1 MESAM
6 KIQSTTA
13 LVTGANRGIG
23 LALVKALVGAGATRV
38 YAAGRDVARLEAARD
53 VDPGRVVPVALDVAD
68 AAAVDAFAARVP
80 DLRLLVNNAGVLD
93 FGSALDMPVEAIERN
108 FAVNFYGPLRTT
120 RALAPVIARN
130 GGGAVV
136 NVASLVA
143 LASMP
148 ALAGYNASKAALWS
162 LSQSQRASL
171 APLGIAV
178 HTVFPG
184 PVDTDMAREITFPK
198 TGPDAVA
205 SAILAGIEG
214 GTEDIFPDPMSSGVY
229 EAWRSDHKAVERQ
242 FAAV

>member
-1 MESAM
+1 MR
-6 KIQSTTA
+6 IQSTVA

-23 LALVKALVGAGATRV
+23 REIVSALVAAGAAKV
-38 YAAGRDVARLEAARD
+38 YAAARDVARLAETVAIAPD
-53 VDPGRVVPVALDVAD
+53 RVVPLALDVAD
-68 AAAVDAFAARVP
+68 RQAVAALATAVP

-93 FGSALDMPVEAIERN
+93 FGSALDMAPEAIERN
-108 FAVNFYGPLRTT
+108 FTVNFYGPLLTT
-120 RALAPVIARN
+120 RALAPVIAGN

-136 NVASLVA
+136 NIASVVA

-162 LSQSQRASL
+162 LSQSQRGSL

-184 PVDTDMAREITFPK
+184 PVDTDMAAEITFPK
-198 TGPDAVA
+198 TSPADVA
-205 SAILAGIEG
+205 RAIVEGIESG
-214 GTEDIFPDPMSSGVY
+214 RDDIFPDPMSASVY
-229 EAWRSDHKAVERQ
+229 EAWRADHKAIERQ